1 MLQINKSKELICRNV
16 EVQIVFIRI
25 GEIDTMNEKYV
36 AEVIIE
42 CKWIDIDIYGEY
54 DPNKH
59 WNPRLYIENALNLYH
74 EKINYETK
82 NLENG
87 FEITEKRI
95 AKGKRKIFKKDI
107 QKKVLIIKHQNK
119 SDKI

>member
-1 MLQINKSKELICRNV
+1 MQKCWSSNSFYKDRWDRYYEW
-16 EVQIVFIRI
+16 
-25 GEIDTMNEKYV
+25 KYV

-107 QKKVLIIKHQNK
+107 QKIVLIIKDQNK
-119 SDKI
+119 SDKIWQSISNY

>member
-1 MLQINKSKELICRNV
+1 MLQLQINKSKELICRNV
-16 EVQIVFIRI
+16 EIQIVFIRI

-59 WNPRLYIENALNLYH
+59 QIKCTQLWSYEN
-74 EKINYETK
+74 KINLLNK
-82 NLENG
+82 
-87 FEITEKRI
+87 
-95 AKGKRKIFKKDI
+95 AKTIVGM
-107 QKKVLIIKHQNK
+107 
-119 SDKI
+119 